1 MAKGSRGGKRT
12 SLGKGQGL
20 NPNDIVG
27 TTSLISEREGHRQE
41 VDEVLTVGKDMF
53 DEYGIEIDF
62 EVATLK
68 GNGRKALGYYDGDNI
83 AINKAHFDSKNMAA
97 VMDTCTDR
105 GMFHPSRGNKTGLQ
119 SVAAHEFGHALTDK
133 IVNSRKISE
142 KQIISRAAKQT
153 GHGQDHK
160 AFASKISGYAKE
172 SNRECIAEAVADV
185 YCNGSKAK
193 KESRAIVNILKGK

>member
-1 MAKGSRGGKRT
+1 MCLLFPGRYDT
-12 SLGKGQGL
+12 IFIL
-20 NPNDIVG
+20 NKEDHNMPNG
-27 TTSLISEREGHRQE
+27 
-41 VDEVLTVGKDMF
+41 
-53 DEYGIEIDF
+53 
-62 EVATLK
+62 
-68 GNGRKALGYYDGDNI
+68 
-83 AINKAHFDSKNMAA
+83 
-97 VMDTCTDR
+97 
-105 GMFHPSRGNKTGLQ
+105 
-119 SVAAHEFGHALTDK
+119 
-133 IVNSRKISE
+133 KISE